1 MVTEGAASGAACIL
15 DINERPLISVARPP
29 NADGQRTRQAILDAA
44 LALFAEKGYF
54 GTSLRD
60 VAGAVGVRESAL
72 YNYFSG
78 KEALFE
84 ALLAAD
90 SADKIE
96 HLAAILE
103 APMADAR
110 QTLERLAEFLLDRFI
125 QPRQQQLFRILM
137 SDGMR
142 LARDGRI
149 NLLERMQSSR
159 PRFEE
164 VMQRMMDEGHLHDA
178 DPELLVMQFFGPLL
192 FWRQLHAIGANRAVI
207 RNRRAFA
214 RAHVDQFLNGA
225 AAEPAAVPARAA
237 RARRA

>member
-1 MVTEGAASGAACIL
+1 M
-15 DINERPLISVARPP
+15 ARPP

-60 VAGAVGVRESAL
+60 VAQAVGVRESAL

-84 ALLAAD
+84 ALLAAE
-90 SADKIE
+90 SAVKVE
-96 HLAAILE
+96 RLTAILD
-103 APMADAR
+103 APLTDGRAVLD
-110 QTLERLAEFLLDRFI
+110 ELAVFLLDRFAV
-125 QPRQQQLFRILM
+125 PRQQQLFRILM
-137 SDGMR
+137 SDGLR

-159 PRFEE
+159 PRLEE
-164 VMQRMMDEGHLHDA
+164 VMQRLVDA
-178 DPELLVMQFFGPLL
+178 GVLRALDPELLVMQFLGPLL
-192 FWRQLHAIGANRAVI
+192 FWRQLHAIGARRAVI
-207 RNRRAFA
+207 RNRRAFG

-225 AAEPAAVPARAA
+225 ATEPSAMLARV
-237 RARRA
+237 RRVRTA

>member
-1 MVTEGAASGAACIL
+1 M
-15 DINERPLISVARPP
+15 ARPP

-60 VAGAVGVRESAL
+60 VARAVGVRESAL
-72 YNYFSG
+72 YNYFDG

-84 ALLAAD
+84 ALLTAE
-90 SADKIE
+90 SADRIE
-96 HLAAILE
+96 HFAAILE
-103 APMADAR
+103 APISDGR
-110 QTLERLAEFLLDRFI
+110 DVLERLAEFVLDRFV

-149 NLLERMQSSR
+149 NLLERMQNSR
-159 PRFEE
+159 PRLEE
-164 VMQRMMDEGHLHDA
+164 IMQRLIDEGCLRDV

-192 FWRQLHAIGANRAVI
+192 FWRQLHAIGAKRAVI

-214 RAHVDQFLNGA
+214 RAHVDHFLTGA
-225 AAEPAAVPARAA
+225 AAEPGASAA
-237 RARRA
+237 RLRRVRSA

>member
-1 MVTEGAASGAACIL
+1 M
-15 DINERPLISVARPP
+15 ARPP

-72 YNYFSG
+72 YNYFPG

-90 SADKIE
+90 SALKTEQLSALLDGPATDGAE
-96 HLAAILE
+96 L
-103 APMADAR
+103 
-110 QTLERLAEFLLDRFI
+110 LERLADFVIDRFV

-142 LARDGRI
+142 LAREGRI
-149 NLLERMQSSR
+149 NLLERMGSGRQDLQDLMR
-159 PRFEE
+159 RLIAAG
-164 VMQRMMDEGHLHDA
+164 VLRDD
-178 DPELLVMQFFGPLL
+178 DPERLVMQFLGPLL
-192 FWRQLHAIGANRAVI
+192 FWRQLHAVGVNSAVV
-207 RNRRAFA
+207 RDRRAFV
-214 RAHVDQFLNGA
+214 RSHIHNFLTGA
-225 AAEPAAVPARAA
+225 AAQPPAVPVG
-237 RARRA
+237 ARRTS